1 MERAALS
8 KPQQRVPYG
17 EDPINSKL
25 ANEGSLWQRAQDFW
39 QVVGWAFNCSIHHRG
54 RWNVW
59 KVWLEYMLDVFEADW
74 NDVPK
79 IHHDEYMEEK
89 RVDAEAMEDMFQNR
103 ILIQYISDGAR
114 SSTALRR
121 IVKSIF
127 ADGST
132 EALKAYPEVF
142 KDETWEANVKTG
154 TKRKRGVKLNL
165 DEDDYGDYLQNEDD
179 DNNTP
184 APSQSEVSSSSATED
199 SLHATITANIAEDPE
214 AVTIRLRLLALVSY
228 STSDHSFTNEVSY
241 PSHLS
246 QRQAYL
252 SRSENSINS
261 MSRPSSRFRSRH
273 SPCSCHHLPCLTSLL
288 SLYHQLRKLISPNSY
303 HGVRHVLMMMY

>member
-8 KPQQRVPYG
+8 NPQRRVPYG

-54 RWNVW
+54 RWNIW

-79 IHHDEYMEEK
+79 IHNDEFMEEK
-89 RVDAEAMEDMFQNR
+89 RVGPEAMEDVFQNR

-127 ADGST
+127 ADGSAD
-132 EALKAYPEVF
+132 ALKAYPEIF
-142 KDETWEANVKTG
+142 KDETWEANAKTG
-154 TKRKRGVKLNL
+154 TKRKREVKLNL
-165 DEDDYGDYLQNEDD
+165 DEDDYGDYLQEEDD
-179 DNNTP
+179 DYNTP
-184 APSQSEVSSSSATED
+184 APSQSEVSSSGATEE
-199 SLHATITANIAEDPE
+199 SSNASSTASIAEDPE
-214 AVTIRLRLLALVSY
+214 AAIIRLRLLALVSP
-228 STSDHSFTNEVSY
+228 TTN
-241 PSHLS
+241 
-246 QRQAYL
+246 
-252 SRSENSINS
+252 
-261 MSRPSSRFRSRH
+261 
-273 SPCSCHHLPCLTSLL
+273 TSLP
-288 SLYHQLRKLISPNSY
+288 H
-303 HGVRHVLMMMY
+303 